1 MTVTWMCLNLII
13 KPLPIIKFYGINLSQ
28 KLKLVLK
35 IYRKYMVGKKAC
47 NHFYFYLMSQIKI
60 KNISLPTFYSAPSQL
75 EGFSVNL
82 AFLQ

>member
-1 MTVTWMCLNLII
+1 MDVPEFDYKAPPNYQILRNKFKSKI
-13 KPLPIIKFYGINLSQ
+13 KIS
-28 KLKLVLK
+28 LK

>member
-1 MTVTWMCLNLII
+1 
-13 KPLPIIKFYGINLSQ
+13 
-28 KLKLVLK
+28 
-35 IYRKYMVGKKAC
+35 MVGKKAC